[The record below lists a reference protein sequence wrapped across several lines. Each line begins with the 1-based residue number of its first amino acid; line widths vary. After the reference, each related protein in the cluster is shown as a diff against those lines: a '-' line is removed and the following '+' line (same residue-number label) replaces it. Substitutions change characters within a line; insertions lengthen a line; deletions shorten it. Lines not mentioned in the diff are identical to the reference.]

1 MQKLG
6 DILVLFW
13 PPSMAVSSR
22 GCNPRIA
29 LSSYYHLCPEIN
41 VNRFM
46 VNFDKS
52 LSVNHLVLTLGLAF
66 LFRLAFRL
74 GLGWLYV
81 SLRRRVRRTL
91 YDPSFDV
98 FLATSDNE
106 VYEKGE
112 GTLCE
117 TYLSRHASDLV
128 HFFRHNILYANQYH
142 FVYMLYMFI
151 ILFLLLWFFHFAV
164 RLFDARQ
171 KMVDSANVTFT
182 TTAPCVCATGCGCS
196 VSKNIG
202 QHLG

>member
-81 SLRRRVRRTL
+81 SLRRRVSRTL
-91 YDPSFDV
+91 YDLHLTY
-98 FLATSDNE
+98 FLPE
-106 VYEKGE
+106 VIMKFTRKAR
-112 GTLCE
+112 TLCE